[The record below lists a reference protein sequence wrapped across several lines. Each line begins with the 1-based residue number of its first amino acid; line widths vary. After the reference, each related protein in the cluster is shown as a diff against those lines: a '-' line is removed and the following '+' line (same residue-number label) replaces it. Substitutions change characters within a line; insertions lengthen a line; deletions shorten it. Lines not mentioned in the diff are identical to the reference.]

1 MDIERFQTPDFCLYI
16 LSIHYVT
23 LTIAHY
29 RSRAPEGLLTDDR
42 PSAPAIPQIRLR
54 IVQTTDLH
62 MHLLA
67 YDYDLL
73 RPSGQRGLANL
84 IAPITALR
92 ADDTATLL
100 FDCGDFLQGSPLA
113 DTAAQAPG
121 PHPMITAMNALC
133 YDAIV
138 LGNHDFDYGL
148 AVLKDALADLTCPVL
163 GANVQLENAP
173 PLTQPTAII
182 PVTSGKHSLRVGVIG
197 LTTQESFL
205 VQNQPDAPRLL
216 LSDPVLTAKKA
227 QEQLRKQG
235 ADIVIALCHFGISQD
250 AGADNVAVDVA
261 ALDGIDAVLAGH
273 THDVFPGPDIPEAP
287 HIAPEMGRLHN
298 KPAMMAGAFGS
309 HLGVMDLTATQQD
322 DRSWKISDADVR
334 VLAAD
339 GPQDPPASPAL
350 IQLHES
356 TVQCLNR
363 PVGTSRQALS
373 NMFGLIQPDL
383 TQQILADARTSL
395 ARDMLAGTAEAA
407 LPILSCVSPHQI
419 GGKDHPF
426 GFIHM
431 APGPITHKTALAIY
445 PFQDPIVA
453 LRRTMP
459 QLIQLLEL
467 NAMHFQ
473 QIAPGVQNQP
483 LLSANIPAYRF
494 KTTFGLQYEIDV
506 SKPAGARIRNVTYQ
520 GEAVREDQVYIVTTT
535 VYNLGKYG
543 LQSDQD
549 VIAVSDLSSHEM
561 LLQYL
566 AAHSPLDTPLRH
578 VWAFAPLPDTTVLFT
593 TSPDARAEMT
603 DRQVTSRGLLPNGL
617 QEFAL
622 AFD

>member
-1 MDIERFQTPDFCLYI
+1 MDI
-16 LSIHYVT
+16 
-23 LTIAHY
+23 
-29 RSRAPEGLLTDDR
+29 
-42 PSAPAIPQIRLR
+42 
-54 IVQTTDLH
+54 
-62 MHLLA
+62 
-67 YDYDLL
+67 
-73 RPSGQRGLANL
+73 
-84 IAPITALR
+84 
-92 ADDTATLL
+92 
-100 FDCGDFLQGSPLA
+100 
-113 DTAAQAPG
+113 
-121 PHPMITAMNALC
+121 
-133 YDAIV
+133 
-138 LGNHDFDYGL
+138 
-148 AVLKDALADLTCPVL
+148 
-163 GANVQLENAP
+163 NVQLENAP

-216 LSDPVLTAKKA
+216 LSDPVLAAKKS

-273 THDVFPGPDIPEAP
+273 THDVFPGPDIPEGP

-309 HLGVMDLTATQQD
+309 HLGVMDLTAIQRD

-339 GPQDPPASPAL
+339 GPQAPPA
-350 IQLHES
+350 
-356 TVQCLNR
+356 
-363 PVGTSRQALS
+363 
-373 NMFGLIQPDL
+373 
-383 TQQILADARTSL
+383 
-395 ARDMLAGTAEAA
+395 
-407 LPILSCVSPHQI
+407 
-419 GGKDHPF
+419 
-426 GFIHM
+426 
-431 APGPITHKTALAIY
+431 TALAIY

-520 GEAVREDQVYIVTTT
+520 GEAIREDQVFIVTTT

-578 VWAFAPLPDTTVLFT
+578 VWAFARSSHNEPHLGRCPTSHLHISMFESTCAAPPLAQEDF
-593 TSPDARAEMT
+593 MI
-603 DRQVTSRGLLPNGL
+603 VTSSTPQGQR
-617 QEFAL
+617 
-622 AFD
+622 